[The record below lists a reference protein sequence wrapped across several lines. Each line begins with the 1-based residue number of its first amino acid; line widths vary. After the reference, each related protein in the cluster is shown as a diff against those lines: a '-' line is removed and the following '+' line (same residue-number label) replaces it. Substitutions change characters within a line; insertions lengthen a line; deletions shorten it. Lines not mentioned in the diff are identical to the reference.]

1 MPILILIL
9 LVSITFHEYAH
20 GWMASKLG
28 DPTPKQSG
36 RLSLN
41 PLVHIDPFGTIILP
55 IVLLVL
61 STRLIGQPLAI
72 GYAKP
77 VPINPRHFKNPK
89 KDIALV
95 GLAGPSMNILIAI
108 FLSLLVRNDFPL
120 FTQGIALGAAINLLL
135 AIFNLIP
142 IPPLDGSR
150 ILASFLPKQAVYKYR
165 KLEPYGF
172 LIVLLLLRFGLFEW
186 FIFPLVSILLFYL
199 SGSKIIL

>member
-1 MPILILIL
+1 MPIVILII

-20 GWMASKLG
+20 GWMASRLG

-55 IVLLVL
+55 IILLVI
-61 STRLIGQPLAI
+61 STRLIGHPFAI

-77 VPINPRHFKNPK
+77 VPINPYHFKNPK

-95 GLAGPSMNILIAI
+95 GLAGPLMNILIAI
-108 FLSLLVRNDFPL
+108 ALSLLIRLGFTL
-120 FTQGIALGAAINLLL
+120 FIEALILGIMINLLL

-142 IPPLDGSR
+142 IPPLDGSK
-150 ILASFLPKQAVYKYR
+150 LLLPFLPKKVAYKYL

-172 LIVLLLLRFGLFEW
+172 LIIALLLMSGFFQW
-186 FIFPLVSILLFYL
+186 FILPLVSIILVNLLGI
-199 SGSKIIL
+199 SI

>member
-9 LVSITFHEYAH
+9 FVSITFHEYAH

-41 PLVHIDPFGTIILP
+41 PLVHIDLFGTIILP
-55 IVLLVL
+55 IILLVL
-61 STRLIGQPLAI
+61 STRLIGQPFTI

-77 VPINPRHFKNPK
+77 VPINPYHFKNPK

-95 GLAGPSMNILIAI
+95 GLSEPLINILIAI
-108 FLSLLVRNDFPL
+108 FLSLLIRLGFPL
-120 FTQGIALGAAINLLL
+120 FTEAIILGIMINLLL

-150 ILASFLPKQAVYKYR
+150 VLTSFLSKKATNIYL

-172 LIVLLLLRFGLFEW
+172 FIIALLIISGFFKYFILPIITLILVNLLG
-186 FIFPLVSILLFYL
+186 INI
-199 SGSKIIL
+199 

>member
-1 MPILILIL
+1 MPILIAIL
-9 LVSITFHEYAH
+9 FVSITFHEYAH

-55 IVLLVL
+55 IILLVV
-61 STRLIGQPLAI
+61 STRLTGQPFAI

-77 VPINPRHFKNPK
+77 VPINPYHFKNPK
-89 KDIALV
+89 KGTALV

-108 FLSLLVRNDFPL
+108 LLALLVRIGFPL
-120 FTQGIALGAAINLLL
+120 FVEAMVLAIMLNLLL
-135 AIFNLIP
+135 AIFNLMP

-150 ILASFLPKQAVYKYR
+150 ILNAFLPTNIAKTYR
-165 KLEPYGF
+165 KIEPYGF
-172 LIVLLLLRFGLFEW
+172 FIIMVLLMLGFFRY
-186 FIFPLVSILLFYL
+186 FIWPLVTLLSMYL
-199 SGSKIIL
+199 LGIKP